1 MLIPSIDL
9 RNGKVVQLVQGAALA
24 IETEDVD
31 GWVARFAHFPAVQLI
46 DLDAAM
52 GIGTNDALVR
62 QIARQLPCRV
72 GGGVRSVGRAEDLL
86 AAGAKAV
93 IVGSA
98 LFDVRRSAEE
108 GGVVKHEFGR
118 ALADAVG
125 IRHVISAVD
134 ARGGRVVIHG
144 WKTTLPITPAEAAT
158 ALEPYC
164 TEFLYTHVDK
174 EGLMQ
179 GTDMDA
185 IRAVAAATTN
195 KVTAAGGI
203 TTQREIDAL
212 HALGIDAVVGMAI
225 YTGTLD
231 LPGAAPRHS
240 RALPDRETP

>member
-9 RNGKVVQLVQGAALA
+9 RKGKVVQLIQGEKVA
-24 IETEDVD
+24 IESDDLD
-31 GWVARFAHFPAVQLI
+31 GWIEKFSRFPAVQLI

-52 GIGTNDALVR
+52 GVGTNDALVR
-62 QIARQLPCRV
+62 QIAGRLPVRV
-72 GGGVRSVGRAEDLL
+72 GGGIRSVGRAEDVL

-98 LFDVRRSAEE
+98 FFDVRRSADH
-108 GGVVKHEFGR
+108 GGVIKEDFAR

-125 IRHVISAVD
+125 RDRIIGAVD
-134 ARGGRVVIHG
+134 AKGGRVVIHG
-144 WKTTLPITPAEAAT
+144 WKTTLPLTPVQAVQ
-158 ALEPYC
+158 ALDKYC
-164 TEFLYTHVDK
+164 AEFLYTHVDR

-185 IRAVAAATTN
+185 IKAVANATTS

-203 TTQREIDAL
+203 TTQEEIDTL

-225 YTGTLD
+225 YTGTLEI
-231 LPGAAPRHS
+231 RQ
-240 RALPDRETP
+240 